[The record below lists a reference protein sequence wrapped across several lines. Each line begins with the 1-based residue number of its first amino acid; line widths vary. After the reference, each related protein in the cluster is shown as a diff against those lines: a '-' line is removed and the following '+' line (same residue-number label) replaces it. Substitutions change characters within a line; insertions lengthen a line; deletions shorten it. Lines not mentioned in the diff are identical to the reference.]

1 MQYCWPI
8 LLFPTITTTRWRWPS
23 CIFGKTR
30 PDIIITNTT
39 ATGIITTVLKA
50 AS

>member
-1 MQYCWPI
+1 MQYCW
-8 LLFPTITTTRWRWPS
+8 LMRRCPTTITTRWRWPS

-39 ATGIITTVLKA
+39 ATGIITTDLKA